1 MDVEEF
7 DAINKDGAKQAQL
20 SRLITRFDAKYQDY
34 YAPVNC
40 LIPGGLVAF
49 FGGVLCVC
57 FSFMFPGF
65 WDRDFA
71 DNFGF
76 NGFTTLNG
84 FTTFNGFTTMWVI
97 YLFLVVSVTI
107 RGFQKGQKLKQYFLQ
122 HHAPP
127 SEEEIKEWKRAKTY
141 FSSRSP
147 INSHTQP

>member
-7 DAINKDGAKQAQL
+7 DAIYKDGAKQSKL
-20 SRLITRFDAKYQDY
+20 SRLITRFHTKYQDY
-34 YAPVNC
+34 YAPGNC
-40 LIPGGLVAF
+40 FGAVLAVAF

-76 NGFTTLNG
+76 NGFTT
-84 FTTFNGFTTMWVI
+84 MWGI
-97 YLFLVVSVTI
+97 YLFLVVFVTM
-107 RGFQKGQKLKQYFLQ
+107 RAFQKGQKLKQEFLR

-127 SEEEIKEWKRAKTY
+127 SEEEIKEWKRAKKY

-147 INSHTQP
+147 IY